1 MKIRIILALGLTA
14 LATMLLVS
22 FAVAQ
27 DPAQVEPDEGDPPPN
42 VVKAFFP
49 DQSTAYKAVI
59 SYHDK
64 VLESDYEKG
73 YIVLEADAG
82 DVELLTGLGFEL
94 EETTYDVQVEAVH
107 SFAQAVG
114 IPGYPCYRTV
124 EETFNSAQSIANSNP
139 TLASWNDIGNSW
151 QKTVGQGGYD
161 LYVLKLTNTAV
172 SGPKP
177 KLIITSAIHAR
188 EYSTAELMTRF
199 AEYLINN
206 YGTDADVTWL
216 LDYHEIHL
224 ILQTNPDG
232 RKQAEAGQLWRK
244 NTNQNYCGS
253 TSSSRG
259 ADLNRNFSFKWGG
272 GGSSGNQCSE
282 TYRGPSPAS
291 EPEVQTVQNYLKAQF
306 PDQRGPNDND
316 PAPANAT
323 GIYIDIHSHGRL
335 VLWPWGYGNVTA
347 PNATALQTLGRKLA
361 YSNNH
366 SPEQAIGLYPADG
379 TTIDFAYGE
388 QGVASYVF
396 ELGTSFFQ
404 GCSYFENTIMPG
416 NMPSLLYAAKAAGA
430 PYQVAAGPETTSLSV
445 SNPSVP
451 AGTSVTLNGTVDDTQ
466 YNNSNGSE
474 PTQNI
479 AAAEYYIDTPPGR
492 AGAVANGMQASDG
505 SFNSR
510 TEGVRATIDTSGLSN
525 GQHTIF
531 VRGRDASGNWGTL
544 TAVFLNITGSITPT
558 PTATTT
564 VTPGEC
570 LAPAWSVV
578 QEYNDGDV
586 ISFNNHDWQA
596 SLSPVEPGTNGQW
609 GVWIDLGL
617 CDMGTVTPTP
627 TATFTPTPTSTPTD
641 PGGSWQAGTTYSVG
655 DQVTYGGSTYQCLQ
669 GHTAYVGWE
678 PPNVPALWQL
688 IN

>member
-1 MKIRIILALGLTA
+1 MKIRLFLALGLTV

-22 FAVAQ
+22 FAGAQ
-27 DPAQVEPDEGDPPPN
+27 NSAPVEPDGNDSPTTA
-42 VVKAFFP
+42 VRAYFP
-49 DQSTAYKAVI
+49 DQATAYKAVI

-64 VLESDYEKG
+64 VLESAYEKG
-73 YIVLEADAG
+73 YIVLEADDA
-82 DVELLTGLGFEL
+82 DIDFLTELGFEV
-94 EETTYDVQVEAVH
+94 ETTTFDAQAGAVH
-107 SFAQAVG
+107 SFGQVAS

-124 EETFNSAQSIANSNP
+124 EETFSTAQSIANNNP
-139 TLASWNDIGNSW
+139 TLASWTDIGNSW

-161 LYVLKLTNTAV
+161 MYVLKLTNTAV
-172 SGPKP
+172 SGTKP

-188 EYSTAELMTRF
+188 EYTTAELMTRF
-199 AEYLINN
+199 AEYLVNN
-206 YGTDADVTWL
+206 YGTDADATWL

-253 TSSSRG
+253 TSSNRG

-272 GGSSGNQCSE
+272 SGSSGNQCSE
-282 TYRGPSPAS
+282 TYRGSSPAS

-306 PDQRGPNDND
+306 PDQRGPSDSD

-323 GIYIDIHSHGRL
+323 GVYIDIHSHGRL
-335 VLWPWGYGNVTA
+335 VLWPWGYTGTTA

-366 SPEQAIGLYPADG
+366 LPEQAIGLYPTDG

-396 ELGTSFFQ
+396 ELGTAFFES
-404 GCSYFENTIMPG
+404 CSYFENTIMPG

-451 AGTSVTLNGTVDDTQ
+451 AGTSVTLNGTVDDTK

-492 AGAVANGMQASDG
+492 AGAVAHAMQASDG
-505 SFNSR
+505 SFNNKS
-510 TEGVRATIDTSGLSN
+510 EGVTAIVNTSGLSS
-525 GQHTIF
+525 GKHTIF
-531 VRGRDASGNWGTL
+531 VRGRDISGNWGTL

-564 VTPGEC
+564 VIPGEC
-570 LAPAWSVV
+570 LAPAWSMV
-578 QEYNDGDV
+578 QEYSDGDIV
-586 ISFNNHDWQA
+586 SFNDHDWQA
-596 SLSPVEPGTNGQW
+596 SLSPVEPGTSGQW
-609 GVWIDLGL
+609 GFWIDLGL
-617 CDMGTVTPTP
+617 CDTGTVTVTP
-627 TATFTPTPTSTPTD
+627 PPTFTPTPTSTPTD
-641 PGGSWQAGTTYSVG
+641 PGGSWQAGTTYSAG

-669 GHTAYVGWE
+669 AHTAYVGWE